1 MTRPDPLDDLL
12 RRLLAEWESECV
24 EFKDANDN
32 FPTSDIGKY
41 FSAMSNEANLRQRDA
56 GWLVF
61 GVHNKTRQVIG
72 TDYRKARERL
82 HGLKHQITQNT
93 DPTITFR
100 EIHELETAQG
110 RVILFE
116 IPPAPRGIPIAWNG
130 HYYARDGE
138 SLGSLGLAKLDEIR
152 AQGLDDD
159 WSAVLC
165 PEATLDDLD
174 PEALA
179 RAREIFIARHGERIP
194 AETIRAWS
202 DAEFLDRARLTIKG
216 KIARATLLLLGR
228 PQATPLLSP
237 YVAEL
242 SWKLEGP
249 ELAYEHFHP
258 PFLLETSRLFQR
270 IRNLRLSFL
279 PPGQLIP
286 IDVPKYDQRIVLEA
300 LHNCIAHQDYR
311 QCERVLVI
319 ERQGELE
326 FQNAGEFFDGA
337 PRDYILGNRTPRR
350 YRNRFLAEA
359 MAQLRMIDTM
369 GFGIREVMFRGQARR
384 YLPLPDYDLTEPGH
398 VVMRLAGRFID
409 ENYSRALLTHG
420 EFTLGDILAL
430 DQVQKGIVPDEA
442 VLKGLRKRQLVEGRK
457 PAIHIS
463 ASVARTVGREAD
475 YILTRRQDD
484 AHYQHL
490 ILDYLKQYG
499 EASKDKL
506 RQMLANKWPEV
517 FTDEQKENKLHNLL
531 SALKRGGRIMRV
543 GGKSNARWRLASV
556 NDESKP
562 IANPD
567 NQPPNDDM

>member
-1 MTRPDPLDDLL
+1 MGPEDLDALL
-12 RRLLAEWESECV
+12 WRLLAEWEGECV
-24 EFKDANDN
+24 EFKEANDS

-41 FSAMSNEANLRQRDA
+41 FSALGNEANLRERDA

-61 GVHNKTRQVIG
+61 GVCNKTRQVVG
-72 TDYRKARERL
+72 TDYRRERERL
-82 HGLKHQITQNT
+82 HGLKHQIAQNT
-93 DPTITFR
+93 DPTVTFR
-100 EIHELETAQG
+100 EIHELETARG

-130 HYYARDGE
+130 HYYAREGE
-138 SLGSLGLAKLDEIR
+138 TLGSLGLAKLDEIR
-152 AQGLDDD
+152 AQDANDD
-159 WSAVLC
+159 WSAVIC
-165 PEATLDDLD
+165 PDATLADLD
-174 PEALA
+174 PEAVA
-179 RAREIFIARHGERIP
+179 KARELFIAKHGDRIP
-194 AETIRAWS
+194 ADTIRAWS
-202 DAEFLDRARLTIKG
+202 DAVFLDQAKLTAKG
-216 KIARATLLLLGR
+216 RITRATLLLLGR
-228 PQATPLLSP
+228 SQATPHLSP

-258 PFLLETSRLFQR
+258 PFLLATSRLFQR

-286 IDVPKYDQRIVLEA
+286 VDVPKYDQRIVLEA

-319 ERQGELE
+319 ERVGELE
-326 FQNAGEFFDGA
+326 FHNAGDFFDGT
-337 PRDYILGNRTPRR
+337 PEDYILGNRTPRR

-384 YLPLPDYDLTEPGH
+384 YLPLPDYDFSDPGH
-398 VVMRLAGRFID
+398 VIVRLAGRFID

-420 EFTLGDILAL
+420 DFSLGDILAL
-430 DQVQKGIVPDEA
+430 DKVQKGVVPDEA
-442 VLKGLRKRQLVEGRK
+442 TLKTLRRRQLVEGRK

-463 ASVARTVGREAD
+463 ASVAQATGQEAA

-490 ILDYLKQYG
+490 ILDYVRQFG

-506 RQMLANKWPEV
+506 RRMLANKWPEV
-517 FTDEQKENKLHNLL
+517 LTEKQKEDKLHNLL
-531 SALKRGGRIMRV
+531 TALKRSGRIIRV
-543 GGKSNARWRLASV
+543 GGKSDARWRLGIVESDSTPNASKE
-556 NDESKP
+556 N
-562 IANPD
+562 
-567 NQPPNDDM
+567 

>member
-1 MTRPDPLDDLL
+1 MTPEQLQRQLDALIAD
-12 RRLLAEWESECV
+12 WEGECV

-32 FPTSDIGKY
+32 YPTSDIGKY
-41 FSAMSNEANLRQRDA
+41 FSALANEANLRLRDA

-61 GVHNKTRQVIG
+61 GVSNKTRKAIG
-72 TDYRKARERL
+72 TDYRKDRERL
-82 HGLKHQITQNT
+82 HSLKHQIAQNT
-93 DPTITFR
+93 DPSVTLR
-100 EIHELETAQG
+100 EIHELETARG

-130 HYYARDGE
+130 HYYAREGE
-138 SLGSLGLAKLDEIR
+138 SLGALDLAKLDEIR
-152 AQGLDDD
+152 GQGAAED
-159 WSAVLC
+159 WSAVVC
-165 PEATLDDLD
+165 PGATLDDLD

-179 RAREIFIARHGERIP
+179 RAREIFLAKHGDRIP
-194 AETIRAWS
+194 AETIRAWD
-202 DAEFLDRARLTIKG
+202 DATFLDQARLTFKG
-216 KIARATLLLLGR
+216 GITRATLLLLGR
-228 PQATPLLSP
+228 PQATPFLSP

-286 IDVPKYDQRIVLEA
+286 VDVPKYDQRIVLEA

-319 ERQGELE
+319 ERVGELE
-326 FQNAGEFFDGA
+326 FQNAGRFYDGT
-337 PRDYILGNRTPRR
+337 PEDYILGNRSPSR

-384 YLPLPDYDLTEPGH
+384 YLPLPDYDLSDPGH

-420 EFTLGDILAL
+420 DFSLGDILAL
-430 DQVQKGIVPDEA
+430 DKVQKGVAPDEA
-442 VLKGLRKRQLVEGRK
+442 TLKTLRKRGLVEGRK
-457 PAIHIS
+457 PAVHVS
-463 ASVARTVGREAD
+463 ASVAEATGHKAD

-484 AHYQHL
+484 AHYRHL
-490 ILDYLKQYG
+490 ILDYLKQFG
-499 EASKDKL
+499 EASKDEL
-506 RQMLANKWPEV
+506 RKMLANKWPEV
-517 FTDEQKENKLHNLL
+517 FTEAQRENKLHNLL
-531 SALKRGGRIMRV
+531 TALKRGNHIVRA
-543 GGKSNARWRLASV
+543 GGKSNARWRLGFVKTDSRTKP
-556 NDESKP
+556 SKE
-562 IANPD
+562 N
-567 NQPPNDDM
+567 